1 MVEVMHLLL
10 INTGVSSVALL
21 FLLLLWS
28 RKPAVS
34 PSAEERVYLSKDMYK
49 IKEQVVDSAEETE
62 L

>member
-1 MVEVMHLLL
+1 MVEIAHILL

-28 RKPAVS
+28 RKPTAS

-49 IKEQVVDSAEETE
+49 IKEQVVDSAEEAS